1 MRIIIIGA
9 GRIGLN
15 LAKSLVKENHEVYII
30 EANEDI
36 ARKVD
41 EKLDAKVVFGS
52 GADPDTLR
60 KVQVQSADLVIAVT
74 HSDETN
80 MIVCSLADF
89 FGAKRQVARVRNTAL
104 SRELGASGFEH
115 FNIDE
120 IINPEEVAA
129 HAIVK
134 AICSPGTREVGDFA
148 EGSILLRGF
157 DLPAKSP
164 LAGSKI
170 SDFND
175 DDFPWPFL
183 VVAISR
189 EKEAFIP
196 TGETVLNPK
205 DRIYVLLPRESLGEF
220 LSFVDPTAKKP
231 EKVIIYGATDTGV
244 HVAQELSKTIRDV
257 ILLEEDPKRAE
268 NVAEKLEF
276 TRVING
282 SASDKDILTECGI
295 EAADV
300 FVGATDNDNSNL
312 ISAVLAK
319 KRGAKTTVIMT
330 QHPDYMSIVDALDIN
345 VIVNPHLLAVE
356 QILSY
361 VRGKT
366 ISSITKLLDCK
377 AEALEFIVEKN
388 SPITKV
394 PVKDAAFPKNSII
407 GAVFRDSKA
416 FLAKGDTQIQEGD
429 KVVVFCKETEVKKVQ
444 SFFIQKKG
452 F

>member
-1 MRIIIIGA
+1 MRIVIIGA

-30 EANEDI
+30 ESNEDI

-60 KVQVQSADLVIAVT
+60 KAQVESADLVIAAT

-104 SRELGASGFEH
+104 SRELGESGFDH

-134 AICSPGTREVGDFA
+134 TICSPGTKEVGDFA
-148 EGSILLRGF
+148 DGSILLRGF
-157 DLPAKSP
+157 DIHAKSP

-189 EKEAFIP
+189 EKEVFIP
-196 TGETVLNPK
+196 KGDNFINSN

-220 LSFVDPTAKKP
+220 LSFVDPAAKKP
-231 EKVIIYGATDTGV
+231 EKIIIYGATDTGV
-244 HVAQELSKTIRDV
+244 HVAQELSKTVRDV
-257 ILLEEDPKRAE
+257 ILLESNPKLAE

-276 TRVING
+276 TKVING

-330 QHPDYMSIVDALDIN
+330 QHPDYMSIVDALDID

-388 SPITKV
+388 SPITKGPIKEV
-394 PVKDAAFPKNSII
+394 AFPKNSII
-407 GAVFRDSKA
+407 GAVCSDSKS
-416 FLAKGDTQIQEGD
+416 FLAKGDTQIKEGD
-429 KVVVFCKETEVKKVQ
+429 KVVVFCKETEAKKVQ
-444 SFFIQKKG
+444 SFFTV
-452 F
+452 